1 MLGQQLGIIFDL
13 DGTLVDS
20 RLDFSLLCQQL
31 GWPAG
36 TAILEHL
43 ATLTNPAER
52 ARAEQIIC
60 DFEMQAAASAEWM
73 PGAEALLRHLQQQNI
88 PTAVLTRNMRAAS
101 ELCRQRLAIPVPLWL
116 TREDC
121 PAKPDPA
128 GLWLIAKQW
137 QLPVSELLFVGDYW
151 FDLETARR
159 AGMASCLYL
168 NAENQHFAADATY
181 CIRHFIEL
189 HQLY

>member
-1 MLGQQLGIIFDL
+1 M
-13 DGTLVDS
+13 
-20 RLDFSLLCQQL
+20 
-31 GWPAG
+31 
-36 TAILEHL
+36 
-43 ATLTNPAER
+43 
-52 ARAEQIIC
+52 
-60 DFEMQAAASAEWM
+60 
-73 PGAEALLRHLQQQNI
+73 
-88 PTAVLTRNMRAAS
+88 
-101 ELCRQRLAIPVPLWL
+101 
-116 TREDC
+116 